1 VLTTD
6 PDERTV
12 NDADR
17 EVATTELA
25 ISGMHCNACA
35 TRVQRVLANAPAV
48 VSASVNYA
56 THRAFVSYDAESANV
71 ADLCTAVK
79 GIGYSASKVD
89 GPEGPRPERDDT
101 HWLQRAIVTWPLAIA
116 ALATSLAAPQTALF
130 GWMVLVLALAVEIVG
145 GWPFLRN
152 AAVQLRHG
160 ATSMDTLISLG
171 TLAALAVS
179 AVEAVAL
186 GGRHLHFGSGAEIAA
201 RLHGAMAP
209 FIVAV
214 LVTGRAIETQARRRA
229 SAAMHSLLSLRPPI
243 ARVVSSPSDEQGQM
257 VPPESVPVGALV
269 RVRSGEAIP
278 LDGQIVEGWSAV
290 DESMLTGEPLPVERG
305 PGDEVTGGTT
315 NGGSVMVVR
324 VTKLASE
331 SVLAG
336 LQRLVDKAQQDKPHL
351 QQLADRVSSVFVPA
365 VLALSLF
372 TFLVW
377 WLADDNLGTAVL
389 SSLAVL
395 LVACPCAMG
404 LATPVAMMVG
414 TGRASA
420 LGILIRSGD
429 SLERLSR
436 VDTVAFDK
444 TGTLTERFAKVTSV
458 VAVAPFTREEV
469 LELAAA
475 VESENDHPIASAIT
489 RASAKSMRATDVQLL
504 RGFGVEGDVGGHR
517 VRVGRVPP
525 SLPSVLED
533 AVAAGDQAGE
543 TSVAVVVDEE
553 VVATVSVATPLRA
566 EARPAIEQLH
576 RMSIR
581 TAVLSG
587 DGAPAVNSVASRLRI
602 DKARADLTPS
612 AKLGALKE
620 LRGDGGRVLMVG
632 DGVNDAPALAAA
644 DVGCAIGSGTEAAL
658 SNSDVALMGSDLY
671 GVPAAIGVARSTSSV
686 IVQNLGWAMG
696 YNAAA
701 LPLAAS
707 GLLDPLIAAVAMGL
721 SSIVVVLNSL
731 RLLRVGRGGPA
742 TVRAPVVLR
751 GLRAVVA
758 SVAIPVLLFAG
769 ATVGAEAV
777 SPARGQSLLPTLP
790 TITDVSLSH
799 GTTAEVY
806 LNPGR
811 PGVNQ
816 FHVIFTTP
824 GKGSTVLTRATAR
837 LGSTGSSQA
846 LRTVRIAREHYL
858 SYCVLGAGSWRFEV
872 NVSVDHTP
880 THFFVTRSLH

>member
-1 VLTTD
+1 VLTADPHERTD
-6 PDERTV
+6 PIVED
-12 NDADR
+12 D
-17 EVATTELA
+17 VATAELA
-25 ISGMHCNACA
+25 IEGMHCNACA
-35 TRVQRVLANAPAV
+35 TRVQRVLAGAPAV
-48 VSASVNYA
+48 VSASVNFA
-56 THRAFVSYDAESANV
+56 TNRAFVSYDPERSNV
-71 ADLCTAVK
+71 ADLCTVVQ
-79 GIGYSASKVD
+79 GIGYSASKLD
-89 GPEGPRPERDDT
+89 PSASPKPERDDS
-101 HWLQRAIVTWPLAIA
+101 HWTQRAILTWPLAIA
-116 ALATSLAAPQTALF
+116 ALAISLSAPQTAAY
-130 GWMVLVLALAVEIVG
+130 GWIVLALALAVEVVG

-214 LVTGRAIETQARRRA
+214 LVTGRAIEAQARRRA
-229 SAAMHSLLSLRPPI
+229 SAAMHSLLSLRPPT
-243 ARVVSSPSDEQGQM
+243 ARVVSSTLDDQGQM

-290 DESMLTGEPLPVERG
+290 DESMLTGEPLPVEKG

-336 LQRLVDKAQQDKPHL
+336 LQRLVEQAQQDKPHL
-351 QQLADRVSSVFVPA
+351 QRLADRVSAVFVPA
-365 VLALSLF
+365 VLALSLGA
-372 TFLVW
+372 FLVW
-377 WLADDNLGTAVL
+377 WLVDDNLGTAVL
-389 SSLAVL
+389 SALAVL

-414 TGRASA
+414 TGRASS
-420 LGILIRSGD
+420 LGILVRSGD
-429 SLERLSR
+429 SLERLAR

-444 TGTLTERFAKVTSV
+444 TGTLTERFARVTSV
-458 VAVAPFTREEV
+458 VPVAPFSHEEV

-475 VESENDHPIASAIT
+475 VEVENDHPIASAIQ
-489 RASAKSMRATDVQLL
+489 RASACTKRATNVRLL
-504 RGFGVEGDVGGHR
+504 RGFGVEGDVDGHR
-517 VRVGRVPP
+517 VTVGRVPR
-525 SLPSVLED
+525 SLPPELEE
-533 AVAAGDQAGE
+533 AVAAGDRAGE

-553 VVATVSVATPLRA
+553 VVATLSVAAPLRP
-566 EARPAIEQLH
+566 EARPALEQLH
-576 RMSIR
+576 QMGLR

-587 DGAPAVNSVASRLRI
+587 DSAPAVNSVAGRLHI
-602 DKARADLTPS
+602 DTARAELSPS
-612 AKLGALKE
+612 AKLDALKD
-620 LRGDGGRVLMVG
+620 LRHDGDRVLMVG

-671 GVPAAIGVARSTSSV
+671 GVPASIGVARSTSSV

-696 YNAAA
+696 YNLAS
-701 LPLAAS
+701 LPLAAT
-707 GLLDPLIAAVAMGL
+707 GLLDPLVAAVAMGL
-721 SSIVVVLNSL
+721 SSIIVVLNSL
-731 RLLRVGRGGPA
+731 RLLRVGRGGTA
-742 TVRAPVVLR
+742 TVRAPVFLR
-751 GLRAVVA
+751 GLRGVVV

-769 ATVGAEAV
+769 ATVGAQAV
-777 SPARGQSLLPTLP
+777 SPAKGQSLLPTLP
-790 TITDVSLSH
+790 TITDVALSH
-799 GTTAEVY
+799 GATAEVY
-806 LNPGR
+806 VNPGR

-824 GKGSTVLTRATAR
+824 RAGSAIVTGATAS
-837 LGSTGSSQA
+837 LGPASSSQA
-846 LRTVRIAREHYL
+846 LRMVRIAREHYVA
-858 SYCVLGAGSWRFEV
+858 YCILGAGTWRFEV
-872 NVSVDHTP
+872 NATIDHARAR
-880 THFFVTRSLH
+880 FFVDRTLH